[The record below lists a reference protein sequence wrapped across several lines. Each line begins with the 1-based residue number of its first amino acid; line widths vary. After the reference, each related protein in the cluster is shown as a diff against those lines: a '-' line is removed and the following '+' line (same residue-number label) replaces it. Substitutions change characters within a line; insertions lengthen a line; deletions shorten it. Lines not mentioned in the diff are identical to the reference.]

1 MAEDL
6 PSICRPWIPFS
17 RLKKRREEREERN
30 EERQFL
36 SLHGLLAQDDGEVLA
51 GVTVGHSSSL
61 LYPKW
66 ASRTWV
72 KHFQSILS
80 GSWISF
86 AAVISTGY
94 ITEQ

>member
-1 MAEDL
+1 MQALD
-6 PSICRPWIPFS
+6 SI
-17 RLKKRREEREERN
+17 LKTEERREEREERN
-30 EERQFL
+30 EKRQFL
-36 SLHGLLAQDDGEVLA
+36 PLHGLLAQDDWEAVA

-61 LYPKW
+61 PYPKW

-86 AAVISTGY
+86 TAVNSTGY
-94 ITEQ
+94 IIE